1 MAGDQGNS
9 TIVGD
14 DGPADL
20 IWMSTSSKGRRRC
33 VNLSKKSPHN
43 TGIEG
48 IL

>member
-20 IWMSTSSKGRRRC
+20 IWMSEGRRRC